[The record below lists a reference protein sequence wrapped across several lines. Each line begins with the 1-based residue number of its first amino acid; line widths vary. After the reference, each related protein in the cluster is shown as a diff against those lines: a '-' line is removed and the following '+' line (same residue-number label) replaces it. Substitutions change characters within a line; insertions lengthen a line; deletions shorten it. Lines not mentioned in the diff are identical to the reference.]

1 MKSIAV
7 SDLVRVTA
15 DFPNDAEVT
24 AGDIGS
30 VASVELVDGVGV
42 YNVYVEGKGEV
53 PILDDYLEVV
63 G

>member
-7 SDLVRVTA
+7 SDLVRVTE
-15 DFPNDAEVT
+15 DFPNDAEVK

-30 VASVELVDGVGV
+30 VARLELVDGAGIYYV
-42 YNVYVEGKGEV
+42 YFEGKGEV
-53 PILDDYLEVV
+53 RVRDEFLEVV